1 MKTTLTVL
9 FLLAAL
15 VSSTQTF
22 RHVYVKWIE
31 PTDSVLDEFRDDTE
45 SSIANAGTLADL
57 TILYRNAH
65 AAVKEYE
72 SNPSNPKIEYRNQRN
87 TEPYKSEQKIK
98 KEINNREY
106 DEKQLFKL
114 VFYWVCGLVSLFT
127 GIIAFIRVNR
137 WLGVSGIII
146 GFSEMLCWTSPLFHN
161 RLLSQQFQHLLDYKL
176 IFSTVTLIL
185 LITLWLLIEK
195 KGFLLKN
202 NSSENG

>member
-15 VSSTQTF
+15 ISSTQTF
-22 RHVYVKWIE
+22 RHIYVKWIE
-31 PTDSVLDEFRDDTE
+31 PTDSVLDEFIDDTE

-65 AAVKEYE
+65 TAVKEYE

-87 TEPYKSEQKIK
+87 TEPYESEQKIK
-98 KEINNREY
+98 KEIKNREY

-114 VFYWVCGLVSLFT
+114 IFYWVCGLVSLST
-127 GIIAFIRVNR
+127 GIIAFTRINR

-176 IFSTVTLIL
+176 IFSTITLIL
-185 LITLWLLIEK
+185 LITLWLLIEN

-202 NSSENG
+202 NSNENG